1 MLKKLK
7 KYISA
12 LLAAAMVTTFTPVGS
27 FAADDTGHAAS
38 VTVNGSTS
46 YVDNLAEAFTTENNG
61 AVITL
66 LRDAAVNNYDDRI
79 KINASGCNFTLDLD
93 GHAIGGMQSEILIL
107 ENGALTVR
115 DSSGGGAV
123 KGTLELDGSS
133 GYNDLTLEG
142 GSYTKVYLYSATS
155 LTVTGENV
163 RIDNLNKNRYD
174 SCAVKLS
181 AGYYKSITYGKSC
194 ESLLAEPVG
203 DKYYAFHDG
212 SGKPIPASATSLKN
226 VTVRVCD
233 HSNSDALKYE
243 RVDDSTHTKNCLA
256 CGCKGEA
263 EAHQNNGG
271 DFCSVCSEVKVTLNN
286 TTSYLSNLGDAFAS
300 TYSGAEIML
309 LRDVSVSS
317 RIEIDAQN
325 CNFTLDLAGHAIS
338 GSGTV
343 LSLKNGALTVRDSGS
358 GGKVNGTIESYYSG
372 ANSLT
377 LESGS
382 YKGVSISAGSL
393 TVTSESVRA
402 DSLTIYGGNTKLS
415 AGYYGSISCGAGC
428 KKLLA
433 DSEGKYYAFHD
444 ADGKPIP
451 VYDSTNELNNVTV
464 KECGHTNSDALK
476 YERVN
481 DSSHQMTCLACGYK
495 GEEEAHQN
503 DGNGVCTL
511 CSEVKV
517 TLNGTTSYLSSL
529 AEAFTEQYSGAEITL
544 LGNVISGNAIDVTS
558 GTFALDL
565 AGYTVKFSSGVN
577 NWLMVGGSANITV
590 RDSGKTGRMENDK
603 GGAAIY
609 LAWSN
614 NNPAVT
620 LEGGSF
626 SGISVI
632 GGMLKVDSGSV
643 NIDVLNTLQ
652 NNTKLSAG
660 TYGKITIP
668 ARGDEVSLSDILL
681 NYGQN
686 VDSHYAFYG
695 SDGRLVSAAESA
707 QSIEVSNVTVK
718 ECTHEGSNVQKY
730 ERLNDQQHKLTCLAC
745 GYSKEEAHTAGADG
759 QCSCVSVKI
768 ELNGTEK
775 YASSLS
781 EALTAENSGAV
792 ITLLRDTQG
801 GEFEFEASSPS
812 FTLDLNGHTVFL
824 GLMVRGAGLTVR
836 DSAGNGTVE
845 SLGCGNGNLT
855 VEGGRFGSANAE
867 IAAILY
873 NCTAVLNDGYFSAKA
888 AGLYIEGGD
897 VTINGGSFNATEKI
911 PNEYPWPT
919 PQGDGLYFI
928 DGTLKLRDGE
938 FSGMNSAVT
947 VLEDDESTAVLSDLL
962 GHTDTER
969 YAYYNGDTPIT
980 EGLDGK
986 TLTGTVTVKKCGHE
1000 NAEYMYSENDT
1011 HSYSC
1016 KACGGSGTGDCVY
1029 GDYTP
1034 GETDHT
1040 RVCESCGNEKTEEH
1054 TTKKPEN
1061 AATCEKKA
1069 VCDICGG
1076 EYGELAAHIL
1086 EKTEATEP
1094 TCTEDGNVE
1103 YWTCSVCKKIFSD
1116 TNGTTEIAAESTVIG
1131 KLGHNYE
1138 NGKCTVCGAVDA
1150 DHTHTGGTATCQKKA
1165 VCTICG
1171 KEYGELAGHS
1181 WGDGEVTKPATCT
1194 EKGVKTYTCTV
1205 EDCGETKAE
1214 DIAMLPHTEE
1224 IIPAVAATC
1233 TTAGSTAG
1241 IKCSVCE
1248 TVLTA
1253 PEIIPAL
1260 GHKYGTDWK
1269 SDVLNHWHECTV
1281 CGDKIDTAA
1290 HTEDSG
1296 TVTVKPTTESTGT
1309 RVYACKECGAMIRD
1323 EVIPA
1328 LDPSHEHEYAATWKY
1343 NKNEH
1348 WHECICGETSEMS
1361 LHVWDSGM
1369 PVTAPTCTETGVVT
1383 YTCTVCGITK
1393 TETVN
1398 ALGHS
1403 FTNYIYNNDATCTED
1418 GTETAACDRCPETAT
1433 RTAVGSKKGHTEDS
1447 GTVTKQPTETEAGV
1461 KTFKC
1466 TVCGIELRTET
1477 IPPIPAEH
1485 THVYG
1490 TAWIYDTTSHWHEC
1504 ECGEKADTASHISD
1518 GGTVT
1523 KQPTAAETGV
1533 KTFSCAVCGYVMNT
1547 EIIPSAGTP
1556 STPVT
1561 PPSVPS
1567 IPSTATS
1574 AAAAQTPSKEPFIQG
1589 DNGKTGW
1596 EAISDTILGTPDGG
1610 RVTVNMN
1617 STTKLPK
1624 NIISQIQGQDID
1636 LVLDMGGGFVWTVNG
1651 LNVTKAKTV
1660 DMRVRK
1666 LSKIPKSAVDEY
1678 FGGIKTIQLDL
1689 KHNGDFGFIAELT
1702 VDLGSRYDG
1711 MYANSYCYKSRTF
1724 EFGDSAEIVDGQA
1737 RLRFSHASS
1746 WLITIENSPA
1756 IEDVSSAAGVHSDA
1770 VPINSANHSN
1780 RTADI
1785 IFCEA
1790 EKLRVCRERRRY
1802 RVLKK

>member
-1 MLKKLK
+1 
-7 KYISA
+7 
-12 LLAAAMVTTFTPVGS
+12 MVTTFMPVGS

-46 YVDNLAEAFTTENNG
+46 YVDNLAGVFTTENNG
-61 AVITL
+61 AVVTL
-66 LRDAAVNNYDDRI
+66 LRDFTIRTQSELIV
-79 KINASGCNFTLDLD
+79 INANSCNFTLDLD
-93 GHAIGGMQSEILIL
+93 GHSIGGDFTDLIEL
-107 ENGALTVR
+107 KNGALTVR

-123 KGTLELDGSS
+123 KGKFELYGM
-133 GYNDLTLEG
+133 NADLTLEG
-142 GSYTKVYLYSATS
+142 GSYNKVYLYKSKI
-155 LTVTGENV
+155 LRVTGENV
-163 RIDNLNKNRYD
+163 RIDNLEIYQYNTHN
-174 SCAVKLS
+174 VKLS
-181 AGYYKSITYGKSC
+181 AGYYGSITYGKSC
-194 ESLLAEPVG
+194 ESFLADPVD
-203 DKYYAFHDG
+203 DKYYAFFDG
-212 SGKPIPASATSLKN
+212 SGKPIPASGTSLKN
-226 VTVRVCD
+226 VTVKECD

-300 TYSGAEIML
+300 TYSGAEITL

-382 YKGVSISAGSL
+382 YKGVSISRGSL
-393 TVTSESVRA
+393 TVTGESVRA

-495 GEEEAHQN
+495 GEAEAHQK
-503 DGNGVCTL
+503 DCTL

-558 GTFALDL
+558 GTFTLDL
-565 AGYTVKFSSGVN
+565 AGHTVKFSGGVN
-577 NWLMVGGSANITV
+577 NWLNVSGSANITV
-590 RDSGKTGRMENDK
+590 RDSVGTGRMENDN
-603 GGAAIY
+603 GGPAIY
-609 LAWSN
+609 LTWSN

-626 SGISVI
+626 SIIYVE

-643 NIDVLNTLQ
+643 NIDVLDTLQ

-695 SDGRLVSAAESA
+695 SDGRLVSAAERTKYED
-707 QSIEVSNVTVK
+707 IEVSSVTVK

-730 ERLNDQQHKLTCLAC
+730 ERLNDQQHKFTCLAC

-759 QCSCVSVKI
+759 QCGCVSVKI

-781 EALTAENSGAV
+781 EAFTAENSGAV

-928 DGTLKLRDGE
+928 DGTLKLRGGE
-938 FSGMNSAVT
+938 FSGKNSVVT
-947 VLEDDESTAVLSDLL
+947 VFETDEPTAVLSELL

-969 YAYYNGDTPIT
+969 YAYYNGDTPVT

-1000 NAEYMYSENDT
+1000 NAEYEYSENDT
-1011 HSYSC
+1011 HAYSC

-1224 IIPAVAATC
+1224 TIPAVAATC

-1241 IKCSVCE
+1241 VKCSRCQA
-1248 TVLTA
+1248 VLTA

-1281 CGDKIDTAA
+1281 CGDKTDTAA

-1361 LHVWDSGM
+1361 LHVWDNGM

-1403 FTNYIYNNDATCTED
+1403 FTNYIYNNDASCTED

-1477 IPPIPAEH
+1477 IHPIPAEH

-1504 ECGEKADTASHISD
+1504 ECGEKADTEIHISD

-1547 EIIPSAGTP
+1547 EIIPVTGMP

-1561 PPSVPS
+1561 PPY
-1567 IPSTATS
+1567 IPSNPTVTTTTAAPS
-1574 AAAAQTPSKEPFIQG
+1574 PSKEPFIQG

-1624 NIISQIQGQDID
+1624 NIISQIQGRNIT
-1636 LVLDMGGGFVWTVNG
+1636 LVLDMGNGFVWTVNG

-1660 DMRVRK
+1660 DMGVRK
-1666 LSKIPKSAVDEY
+1666 ASKIPRDTVKEY
-1678 FGGIKTIQLDL
+1678 FGDLKTIQIDL
-1689 KHNGDFGFIAELT
+1689 RHNGDFGFTAELT
-1702 VDLGSRYDG
+1702 IDLGSRYDG
-1711 MYANSYCYKSRTF
+1711 QYANSYCYKSRKF
-1724 EFGDSAEIVDGQA
+1724 EFGDSAEIVNGQA
-1737 RLRFSHASS
+1737 KLRFTHASS
-1746 WLITIENSPA
+1746 WLIKISDFPDL
-1756 IEDVSSAAGVHSDA
+1756 EDVSSAAGVHSDGI
-1770 VPINSANHSN
+1770 PINAAQRVN
-1780 RTADI
+1780 RTADF
-1785 IFCEA
+1785 IFCDA
-1790 EKLRVCRERRRY
+1790 EKLRVYREKRKY
-1802 RVLKK
+1802 RILKK